1 MQASVN
7 VGMDSGWRQFGLI
20 ACLLFGV
27 LITGCATRKSAVPPP
42 PSYPAVPANS
52 VRILE
57 RLPSPPYEVVGTI
70 TEQTNAEANRDQ
82 TISEIRQRAGN
93 SGANAIVIISEKV
106 FTWRNEA
113 IRQRR
118 HTRRIVVRTLRLPE

>member
-1 MQASVN
+1 
-7 VGMDSGWRQFGLI
+7 MDSGWRQLGLI

-27 LITGCATRKSAVPPP
+27 LIAGCTTRKPATPPP

-52 VRILE
+52 VRIME
-57 RLPSPPYEVVGTI
+57 RLPSPPYEVVSTI

-93 SGANAIVIISEKV
+93 GGANAIV
-106 FTWRNEA
+106 
-113 IRQRR
+113 
-118 HTRRIVVRTLRLPE
+118 

>member
-1 MQASVN
+1 MASA
-7 VGMDSGWRQFGLI
+7 WRQLGLI

-27 LITGCATRKSAVPPP
+27 LIAGCTTRRPAAPPP

-52 VRILE
+52 VRIME
-57 RLPSPPYEVVGTI
+57 RLPSPPYEVVSTI

-93 SGANAIVIISEKV
+93 GGANAIVIISEKV
-106 FTWRNEA
+106 FTWRNDA
-113 IRQRR
+113 IRQRL
-118 HTRRIVVRTLRLPE
+118 HTRRIVVRALRLPSSFP